1 MIQSAADAAYMKK
14 LILTK
19 TFDTDLA
26 GTPGRELV
34 TAEKPLTVASLPAR
48 IPHIKPRLLVKTG
61 ENVSIGTALFEDKR
75 DTSVK
80 FLSTGGGRVEEIKYG
95 PRRLIEEIVI
105 RLHENETTGNF
116 EKVTSKKL
124 ESMPVPDLVDHLK
137 RCGMWPYLRQF
148 PFRDTA
154 DANADFPLII
164 VALQPGDMYSPMPS
178 VYLEQRMEAFE
189 FGLEIMA
196 KLARKVVVAAPEDEI
211 SGLSSIQHHI
221 THVTGTRYPAGEPGV
236 ILYQIRTSVSDNS
249 ACSIYGQD
257 LADVGELFLTGIFP
271 IRRVYSVAGTPEG
284 NPVHILARR
293 GSPVRLLTGPVQNG
307 SSVIT
312 GGVFNGS
319 RPDPDAH
326 MGLFES
332 SAAVLL
338 EPETEEVLGFI
349 RPGPNKASES
359 GTFVSRFKKSPL
371 FTDTTLHGEERAC
384 VNCGLCEKKC
394 PVDLYPHFLMKA
406 ALAGEMEDVVAMGLL
421 DCTGC
426 GLCTFVCPSKI
437 ELSDTF
443 RSAKLSYYKERG

>member
-14 LILTK
+14 LALTK
-19 TFDTDLA
+19 TFDTELA
-26 GTPGRELV
+26 QIPGRELV
-34 TAEKPLTVASLPAR
+34 TAGKPGTVAVLPAR
-48 IPHIKPRLLVKTG
+48 IPHIKPRLLVKPDQKI
-61 ENVSIGTALFEDKR
+61 SIGTPLYEDKR
-75 DTSVK
+75 DTSVQ
-80 FLSTGGGRVEEIKYG
+80 FLSPGGGRVEEIKYG
-95 PRRLIEEIVI
+95 PRRVIQEIVI
-105 RLHENETTGNF
+105 RLDENETSELF
-116 EKVTSKKL
+116 EKVTWEKL
-124 ESMPVPDLVDHLK
+124 ESMPVPDLVALLK

-154 DANADFPLII
+154 DAGADFPLII
-164 VALQPGDMYSPMPS
+164 VPLRAGDMYSPLPS
-178 VYLEQRMEAFE
+178 VYLEQRREAFE

-196 KLARKVVVAAPEDEI
+196 KLARKVVVAAPEDEV

-221 THVTGTRYPAGEPGV
+221 THMTGNRFPAGEPGV
-236 ILYQIRTSVSDNS
+236 ILYQIRTSSSDNA
-249 ACSIYGQD
+249 ACYIEGQHLCD
-257 LADVGELFLTGIFP
+257 MGELFLTGELPFL
-271 IRRVYSVAGTPEG
+271 RVYSVAGKVQRG
-284 NPVHILARR
+284 PVHILGRQ
-293 GSPVRLLTGPVQNG
+293 GSPIRHLTGPVQNG
-307 SSVIT
+307 TCVIT

-326 MGLFES
+326 MGLFDS
-332 SAAVLL
+332 SAAVFA

-359 GTFVSRFKKSPL
+359 GTFVSRFKKIPL

-394 PVDLYPHFLMKA
+394 PVDLFPHFLMKA
-406 ALAGEMEDVVAMGLL
+406 ALAGEMEEVVAMGLL